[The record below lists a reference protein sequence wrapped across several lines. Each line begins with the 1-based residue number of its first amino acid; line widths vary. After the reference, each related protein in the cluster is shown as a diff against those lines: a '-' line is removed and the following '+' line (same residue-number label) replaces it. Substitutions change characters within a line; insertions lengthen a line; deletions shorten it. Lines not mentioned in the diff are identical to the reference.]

1 METGCKVGG
10 RCQRGKGSYSGAEE
24 KKAFEGQR
32 GAESEERS
40 FRGSP
45 QEKFGV
51 RKEHIRGSNQ
61 LRLWEGGEE
70 MAFITGLPLL
80 TSPLRRTVT
89 SHSSQTELLF
99 SFLKSHLSHGLPHSG
114 LRQVPVFQWLDKTLV
129 SYLTPRSYP
138 DPIYQDAVSI

>member
-10 RCQRGKGSYSGAEE
+10 RCQRRGKGSYSGAEE
-24 KKAFEGQR
+24 KKAIEGQR

-51 RKEHIRGSNQ
+51 RREHIRGSNQ
-61 LRLWEGGEE
+61 LRLLEGGEE

-89 SHSSQTELLF
+89 SHSSQTELL
-99 SFLKSHLSHGLPHSG
+99 LLPEVPSESWSPPFWFTA
-114 LRQVPVFQWLDKTLV
+114 VPVFQWLDKTLE